1 MKTNQ
6 SRNLYCSW
14 IWRINRQSVL
24 PAPTGTTTF
33 QLLLISFDIRR
44 LIPLSLLP
52 LRFPWSGCW
61 HFIDALNLTPNWSRC
76 FGQIV
81 KSRPSSSNNPT
92 RPRISSF
99 SEETL
104 VCDTDICRRWALKSL
119 EQELRGRSS
128 FSRDEISQWESQCEE
143 KEQERLDIVST
154 TQRSRRKWLCCAKD
168 SQIPTNL
175 FTQFKCKHNYLG
187 HETLQSMF
195 CWGFYIIR

>member
-6 SRNLYCSW
+6 GRNSYCSW
-14 IWRINRQSVL
+14 IRRIKRQSVL
-24 PAPTGTTTF
+24 PAPNWTTTF
-33 QLLLISFDIRR
+33 HLLLISFDIRR

-92 RPRISSF
+92 RARIRSF

-104 VCDTDICRRWALKSL
+104 VWDTEICRRWAPISL

-128 FSRDEISQWESQCEE
+128 FPRDEISQWESQVRGKGTGE
-143 KEQERLDIVST
+143 
-154 TQRSRRKWLCCAKD
+154 
-168 SQIPTNL
+168 
-175 FTQFKCKHNYLG
+175 
-187 HETLQSMF
+187 
-195 CWGFYIIR
+195 IRHCFRHQ